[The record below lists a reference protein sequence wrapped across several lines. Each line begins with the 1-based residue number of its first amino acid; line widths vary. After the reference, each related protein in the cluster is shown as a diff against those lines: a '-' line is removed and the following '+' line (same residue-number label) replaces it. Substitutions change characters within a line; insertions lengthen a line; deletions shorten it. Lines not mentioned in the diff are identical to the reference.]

1 MDAPEL
7 TNFGSLLRYAMELEA
22 ATAVFYRE
30 AATLLGSGPSAD
42 LARRLAQDHED
53 RRRLLERTRQ
63 QKLNE
68 MVLEPISG
76 LDGAR
81 YTADASVHAAGEVG
95 PKAVA
100 LEQAGARLYGESAEI
115 AQSLLT
121 EAARTFRKLGEGNAR
136 NLAAVSEA
144 FPR

>member
-1 MDAPEL
+1 MDVPEL
-7 TNFGSLLRYAMELEA
+7 TNFGSLLRYAIELEA
-22 ATAVFYRE
+22 ASAAFYQE
-30 AATLLGSGPSAD
+30 AARLLRNGPSAD
-42 LARRLAQDHED
+42 LARRLSQDHED

-81 YTADASVHAAGEVG
+81 YAVDASLHAPGEVG
-95 PKAVA
+95 PKAAA
-100 LEQAGARLYGESAEI
+100 LERAGALLYGESAET

-136 NLAAVSEA
+136 NLASVSEG
-144 FPR
+144 FLH